1 MGRAVDELNAG
12 NNVNLGS
19 GYFGNSDV
27 AENMDIFRAIVDSN
41 ELLSYT
47 FRHNDTDYTHYV
59 DVAQLS
65 GFEMTGLD
73 DRFERTLTLLEP

>member
-1 MGRAVDELNAG
+1 MCIRYSLTRPRGKK
-12 NNVNLGS
+12 
-19 GYFGNSDV
+19 GYKGKTTAQLDDILRRIV
-27 AENMDIFRAIVDSN
+27 ASN

-47 FRHNDTDYTHYV
+47 FRHNDANYTHYV